1 MNPDTITAVATF
13 LAAQTGLLIWQL
25 SSLNTQ
31 SKIVRLIID
40 RLETKA
46 DTAALHLAA
55 LPCNLCAFKDAK
67 N

>member
-1 MNPDTITAVATF
+1 MTPDAITAVAIF

-31 SKIVRLIID
+31 TKILRLIID

-46 DTAALHLAA
+46 DTAAQHLAA
-55 LPCNLCAFKDAK
+55 LPCNLCGFKDAK
-67 N
+67 D

>member
-1 MNPDTITAVATF
+1 MTPDAITAVAIF

-31 SKIVRLIID
+31 TRILRLTID

-46 DTAALHLAA
+46 DTAAQRLAA
-55 LPCNLCAFKDAK
+55 LPCNLYAFKDGK

>member
-1 MNPDTITAVATF
+1 MTPDAITAVAIF

-31 SKIVRLIID
+31 TGILRLIID

-46 DTAALHLAA
+46 DTAAQHLAA